1 MEGSSKG
8 PMILYVTPSGLQVVG
23 RDIRLVSL
31 GHMPVPEPRDP
42 RKQESGLW
50 GFPSPPHKCLT
61 MVDVQA
67 CQERPSRC

>member
-1 MEGSSKG
+1 
-8 PMILYVTPSGLQVVG
+8 MILYVTPSGLQVVG

-31 GHMPVPEPRDP
+31 GHMPVPEPLGIP
-42 RKQESGLW
+42 GNKNLASGAFRT
-50 GFPSPPHKCLT
+50 GGEPSPPHKCLT